1 METALTNAFGVA
13 WVRREDGHGREIKG
27 VSQALM
33 DEFSKRTRKEIAAE
47 LARLVEAYRIDYGHD
62 PDARALG
69 SLRLRANKMSR
80 AAWPLTSGFSA
91 LPAKKA
97 A

>member
-1 METALTNAFGVA
+1 
-13 WVRREDGHGREIKG
+13 VRREDGHGREIKG